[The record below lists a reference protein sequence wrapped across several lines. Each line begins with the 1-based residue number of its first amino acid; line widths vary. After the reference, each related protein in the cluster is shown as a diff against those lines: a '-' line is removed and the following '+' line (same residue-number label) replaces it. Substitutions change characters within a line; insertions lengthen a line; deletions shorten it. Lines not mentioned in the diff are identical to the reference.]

1 MATKPLPLK
10 VERKLWRPTP
20 ATTSLVVTLPRV
32 DFLKK
37 GDVLEISVDKDER
50 ITMVKKKPQA

>member
-1 MATKPLPLK
+1 MATKSLPLK

-20 ATTSLVVTLPRV
+20 ATTSLVITLPRV

-37 GDVLEISVDKDER
+37 GDVLEISVDKDEK
-50 ITMVKKKPQA
+50 ITMVKKKVQA